1 MNMIVGLSMVFL
13 IVHVVVALTT
23 NYTSFYWLGKMF
35 VELEAIQNAV
45 IHSIPALVRS
55 WQFNYK
61 EERTHLK
68 GIVHF

>member
-1 MNMIVGLSMVFL
+1 
-13 IVHVVVALTT
+13 VVVALTT